1 MAIQVR
7 VAQEHDI
14 DFLVKY
20 NTALAKETEGKI
32 LSEPTVRDGVLALLH
47 RAKLGSYIVAEMTNA
62 SGRNLVGQVMITYE
76 WSDWRNG
83 VIWWIQSVYVDPAW
97 RRQGIYRAMH
107 HYILEQAKKEPE
119 IRGIR
124 LYVEHQNHTAQAVYQ
139 TVGLTNAGY
148 LVYEMML

>member
-1 MAIQVR
+1 MVIRVR
-7 VAQEHDI
+7 VAQEYDV
-14 DFLVKY
+14 DFLVKC

-47 RAKLGSYIVAEMTNA
+47 RATLGSYIVAEMINA
-62 SGRNLVGQVMITYE
+62 SERSLVGQLMITHE

-83 VIWWIQSVYVDPAW
+83 VIWWIQSVYVDPMW

-107 HYILEQAKKEPE
+107 QYILEQAKQEPE

-124 LYVEHQNHTAQAVYQ
+124 VYVEHRNHTAQAVYQ
-139 TVGLTNAGY
+139 NVGLTNAGY
-148 LVYEMML
+148 MVYEMML